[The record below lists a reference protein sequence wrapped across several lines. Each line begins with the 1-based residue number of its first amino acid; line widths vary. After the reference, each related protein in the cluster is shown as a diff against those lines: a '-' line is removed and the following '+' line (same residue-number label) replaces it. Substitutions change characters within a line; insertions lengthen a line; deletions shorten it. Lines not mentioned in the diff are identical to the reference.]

1 MNNLILVDQND
12 NQIGTQE
19 KLLVHQQGLLHR
31 AFSIFVFRKYDNNLE
46 LLLQKRHKEKYHSGG
61 LWTNS
66 CCGHPEDQ
74 EDLIIAGQRRIK
86 EELGIQVKL
95 ISVDKFIYRHRFY
108 NGLLEHELD
117 HVLIGKY
124 QNDLIIP
131 NINEVEEFTW
141 MNKDVFENW
150 LLSVNDSQQDFN
162 FVNNNIFTVW
172 LLDAWKLVKN
182 NFIQVE
188 QLFS

>member
-1 MNNLILVDQND
+1 MTNLILVDQND
-12 NQIGTQE
+12 NQLGTQE

-31 AFSIFVFRKYDNNLE
+31 AFSIFVFRKHNNNLE
-46 LLLQKRHKEKYHSGG
+46 LLLQKRHKKKYHSGG

-74 EDLIIAGQRRIK
+74 EDLILAGERRIK

-95 ISVDKFIYRHRFY
+95 ISIGNFIYRYRFT

-117 HVLIGKY
+117 HVLIGNY
-124 QNDLIIP
+124 QNDIIIP
-131 NINEVEEFTW
+131 DVNEVEEFKW
-141 MNKDVFENW
+141 INKDLFETW
-150 LLSVNDSQQDFN
+150 LLSVNDSQQYK
-162 FVNNNIFTVW
+162 NIFTVW
-172 LLDAWKLVKN
+172 LVDAWKLVKA

-188 QLFS
+188 QLFN